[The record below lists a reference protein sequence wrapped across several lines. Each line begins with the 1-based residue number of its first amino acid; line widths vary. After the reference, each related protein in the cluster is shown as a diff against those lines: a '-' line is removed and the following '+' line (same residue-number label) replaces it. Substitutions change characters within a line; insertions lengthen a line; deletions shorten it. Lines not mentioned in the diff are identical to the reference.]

1 MGMYFGTGSN
11 TVGFLG
17 YTSAYKKPGP
27 HQGYTRLNF
36 LQMQLTLEQEGLEV
50 GFLSWLS
57 G

>member
-1 MGMYFGTGSN
+1 MYFGTGSN

-27 HQGYTRLNF
+27 RQGYTRLNF